1 MNKQRLKEIEEE
13 LMRELTNQEETDSE
27 IDSMTQ
33 DLTDKLISQ
42 RQTMYE
48 IDNTLYSIAYGTV
61 LNPETNKSE
70 IYVIAYDRAKFALM
84 YEKYKPLKLS
94 AEMNLDLTEYENLK
108 GVVETLIRY
117 KLDKLKVEEL
127 ED

>member
-1 MNKQRLKEIEEE
+1 MNEDRLKQLEEE
-13 LMRELTNQEETDSE
+13 LMRELTNQEDIDSE
-27 IDSMTQ
+27 IEDMTQ

-42 RQTMYE
+42 KQTMYE
-48 IDNTLYSIAYGTV
+48 IDNTLYSIAYGAV
-61 LNPETNKSE
+61 ANPETSKSE
-70 IYVIAYDRAKFALM
+70 IYVIVYDRAKFALL
-84 YEKYKPLKLS
+84 YDKYKPLRLS
-94 AEMNLDLTEYENLK
+94 AEMNLDLTEYENLR